1 MAQESQMRVFL
12 RRFVA
17 QESQMRVFL
26 RRFVAPELHWRLLL
40 LGAFICVIA
49 TLATPYVTLKLG
61 MSVDL
66 SFGGMF
72 LAAAVL
78 GRHAQGKTLAIE
90 LNIIQT
96 MIGVVA
102 GVGFM
107 CVILAAFYYI
117 QQVFGRDIGFHPHW
131 WQLFLW
137 LLVSANLGVFMGALS
152 RRMILN
158 DLTLP
163 WPSGQAGLG
172 VMKTLTDPSANES
185 TKRRRDVLTV
195 STAVAGFLTFLK
207 DGLGVITP
215 IVGKASLGMMFGIE
229 LAGIGLGMFLPLAV
243 GLSGL
248 LGVWFISTFGDTVG
262 QLVALNGTKPEAW
275 SVCRTLIN
283 EGTPTEFLTANCG
296 DAAK

>member
-1 MAQESQMRVFL
+1 M
-12 RRFVA
+12 
-17 QESQMRVFL
+17 
-26 RRFVAPELHWRLLL
+26 
-40 LGAFICVIA
+40 
-49 TLATPYVTLKLG
+49 
-61 MSVDL
+61 
-66 SFGGMF
+66 
-72 LAAAVL
+72 
-78 GRHAQGKTLAIE
+78 
-90 LNIIQT
+90 
-96 MIGVVA
+96 
-102 GVGFM
+102 
-107 CVILAAFYYI
+107 
-117 QQVFGRDIGFHPHW
+117 
-131 WQLFLW
+131 
-137 LLVSANLGVFMGALS
+137 
-152 RRMILN
+152 
-158 DLTLP
+158 
-163 WPSGQAGLG
+163 
-172 VMKTLTDPSANES
+172 
-185 TKRRRDVLTV
+185 